1 MRAIWKGDISFGL
14 VSIPVGIVSVE
25 ERKSLSFH
33 LIDAKDHARI
43 RYQRVNSNTGEV
55 VDWNNVV
62 KGYEYEKDHYVVVD
76 EQAFEKAGP
85 DVFKSIDIDEFIDA
99 KEIDPLYFDKA
110 YYIVPESKNKKA
122 YVLLREALKKTKK
135 AGVARVIIRTKE
147 YLSLIL
153 PHDNALVLNLIHFKD
168 EIRDESDL
176 GFPSDSLKNYKISD
190 REIKMAVSLI
200 EDMSNKWE
208 PEKYHDDYR
217 EALQKW
223 LDSKTEELSKSPR
236 KAAKKQQKD
245 DVVDFISLLK
255 KSMGKKSKENE
266 GSSRKKTS
274 AN

>member
-1 MRAIWKGDISFGL
+1 
-14 VSIPVGIVSVE
+14 
-25 ERKSLSFH
+25 
-33 LIDAKDHARI
+33 
-43 RYQRVNSNTGEV
+43 
-55 VDWNNVV
+55 
-62 KGYEYEKDHYVVVD
+62 
-76 EQAFEKAGP
+76 
-85 DVFKSIDIDEFIDA
+85 
-99 KEIDPLYFDKA
+99 
-110 YYIVPESKNKKA
+110 
-122 YVLLREALKKTKK
+122 
-135 AGVARVIIRTKE
+135 
-147 YLSLIL
+147 
-153 PHDNALVLNLIHFKD
+153 
-168 EIRDESDL
+168 
-176 GFPSDSLKNYKISD
+176 
-190 REIKMAVSLI
+190 MAVSLI